1 MMHIKAFTQEMICH
15 LGFALKYLRPLPTI
29 PPSGRTEATR
39 LTNTEN
45 C

>member
-15 LGFALKYLRPLPTI
+15 LGFALKYSRPLPTI
-29 PPSGRTEATR
+29 SPSGRTEATR
-39 LTNTEN
+39 LTNIEN